1 MNLNKLKTY
10 FEIIFICNIR
20 MSFIEDYEVIRHIGK
35 GSFSNVYL
43 CKYETSLIT
52 EEDDLFIIK
61 EININQLVKSY
72 ISKSSGSTIRCVN
85 KNKDKKNI
93 DVNITPY
100 TNEDELINTEQEY
113 YFKRLEELIESEIE
127 ILSNME
133 HPNII
138 KFYGYTKRDGI
149 YYLRMEYC
157 NGGDVYDFLKGNR
170 GEKYKNEC
178 GGFTNSFFY
187 EFLKQ
192 TVDGLDYI
200 HGKNIIHRDIKLHNI
215 LIKDDG
221 SKINFKISDFGF
233 ACYDLTS
240 EPRFDKTNIS
250 HRKYYKLCGTP
261 YYMSPEII
269 QNMNEMEN
277 ITSYKINLLKKKQK
291 RYKFLYDKRTDVWS
305 LGICIYELMFNLLPF
320 SNIKSICDLERF
332 YSLDNIQEIFNKK
345 INRRMVLKS
354 CFKDILYKILCINYS
369 DRCDISDI
377 KRYLQDTELN
387 RMVDCF
393 DIDKDIINCK
403 ENMYIK
409 NETMKKDIVKNP
421 LTNNDCESDWEKINK
436 CSSLQMVLEKSIK
449 RGFFDWLFRKD
460 L

>member
-1 MNLNKLKTY
+1 
-10 FEIIFICNIR
+10 
-20 MSFIEDYEVIRHIGK
+20 
-35 GSFSNVYL
+35 
-43 CKYETSLIT
+43 
-52 EEDDLFIIK
+52 
-61 EININQLVKSY
+61 
-72 ISKSSGSTIRCVN
+72 
-85 KNKDKKNI
+85 
-93 DVNITPY
+93 
-100 TNEDELINTEQEY
+100 
-113 YFKRLEELIESEIE
+113 
-127 ILSNME
+127 
-133 HPNII
+133 
-138 KFYGYTKRDGI
+138 
-149 YYLRMEYC
+149 MEYC
-157 NGGDVYDFLKGNR
+157 NGGDVYDFLKGN
-170 GEKYKNEC
+170 GGDKYKNEC

-200 HGKNIIHRDIKLHNI
+200 HSKNIIHRDIKLHNI

-221 SKINFKISDFGF
+221 NKIDFKISDFGF
-233 ACYDLTS
+233 ACYDLS
-240 EPRFDKTNIS
+240 NEPRFDKTNIL

-277 ITSYKINLLKKKQK
+277 ITSYVVDKINLMKKK

-345 INRRMVLKS
+345 INRRMVLKDG
-354 CFKDILYKILCINYS
+354 FKDILYKILCINYN
-369 DRCDISDI
+369 DRCDISDV
-377 KRYLQDTELN
+377 KRYLQDTELDAI
-387 RMVDCF
+387 VDCV
-393 DIDKDIINCK
+393 DKDKIKDIINCR

-421 LTNNDCESDWEKINK
+421 LTNNDCESSWEKINK
-436 CSSLQMVLEKSIK
+436 SSSLLMKQSIK

>member
-1 MNLNKLKTY
+1 MY
-10 FEIIFICNIR
+10 FEFIFICNIR

-43 CKYETSLIT
+43 CKYESPLIT
-52 EEDDLFIIK
+52 DEDEMFIIK
-61 EININQLVKSY
+61 EININNLVKSY
-72 ISKSSGSTIRCVN
+72 ISKSSGSTIRRV
-85 KNKDKKNI
+85 NKDKKNI

-100 TNEDELINTEQEY
+100 TNGDELINTEQEY
-113 YFKRLEELIESEIE
+113 YFKRLEELIDSEIE

-157 NGGDVYDFLKGNR
+157 NGGDVYDFLKGN
-170 GEKYKNEC
+170 GGDKYKNEC

-200 HGKNIIHRDIKLHNI
+200 HSKNIIHRDIKLHNI

-221 SKINFKISDFGF
+221 NKIDFKISDFGF
-233 ACYDLTS
+233 ACYDLS
-240 EPRFDKTNIS
+240 NEPRFDKTNIL

-277 ITSYKINLLKKKQK
+277 ITSYVVDKINLMKKK

-345 INRRMVLKS
+345 INRRMVLKDG
-354 CFKDILYKILCINYS
+354 FKDILYKILCINYN
-369 DRCDISDI
+369 DRCDISDV
-377 KRYLQDTELN
+377 KRYLQDTELDAI
-387 RMVDCF
+387 VDCV
-393 DIDKDIINCK
+393 DKDKIKDIINCR

-421 LTNNDCESDWEKINK
+421 LTNNDCESSWEKINK
-436 CSSLQMVLEKSIK
+436 SSSLLMKQSIK

>member
-1 MNLNKLKTY
+1 
-10 FEIIFICNIR
+10 

-43 CKYETSLIT
+43 CKYESPLIT
-52 EEDDLFIIK
+52 DYEKEDEFFIIK

-72 ISKSSGSTIRCVN
+72 ISKSSGGTIRCVN

-100 TNEDELINTEQEY
+100 TNEDELVNTEQEY

-200 HGKNIIHRDIKLHNI
+200 HSKNIIHRDIKLHNI
-215 LIKDDG
+215 LIKEDNN
-221 SKINFKISDFGF
+221 KIDFKISDFGF
-233 ACYDLTS
+233 ACYDLS
-240 EPRFDKTNIS
+240 SKLQFDKTNIL
-250 HRKYYKLCGTP
+250 HKKYYKLCGTP

-277 ITSYKINLLKKKQK
+277 ITSYKINMMKKK
-291 RYKFLYDKRTDVWS
+291 RFKFLYNKRTDVWS

-320 SNIKSICDLERF
+320 SNIKSISDLERF

-345 INRRMVLKS
+345 INRRMILKD
-354 CFKDILYKILCINYS
+354 CFKDILYKILYINYN
-369 DRCDISDI
+369 DRCDINDV
-377 KRYLQDTELN
+377 KRYLQDIKLDA
-387 RMVDCF
+387 MVDCVDK
-393 DIDKDIINCK
+393 DISNVKDIINCR

-409 NETMKKDIVKNP
+409 NEKMKRDIVKNP
-421 LTNNDCESDWEKINK
+421 LTNNHCELSWEKINK

>member
-1 MNLNKLKTY
+1 
-10 FEIIFICNIR
+10 

-43 CKYETSLIT
+43 CKYESPLIT
-52 EEDDLFIIK
+52 EEDELFIIK
-61 EININQLVKSY
+61 EININRLVKSY
-72 ISKSSGSTIRCVN
+72 ISKSSGSTIRCVT
-85 KNKDKKNI
+85 KNKDKN
-93 DVNITPY
+93 NITPY
-100 TNEDELINTEQEY
+100 TNDHELINTEQEY

-157 NGGDVYDFLKGNR
+157 NGGDVYDFLKGNK

-200 HGKNIIHRDIKLHNI
+200 HNKNIIHRDIKLHNI

-221 SKINFKISDFGF
+221 SKIDFKISDFGF
-233 ACYDLTS
+233 ACYDLSS
-240 EPRFDKTNIS
+240 EPRFDKKNIL

-269 QNMNEMEN
+269 KNMNEMEN
-277 ITSYKINLLKKKQK
+277 ITSYKINLLKKK
-291 RYKFLYDKRTDVWS
+291 RFKFLYDKRTDIWS

-320 SNIKSICDLERF
+320 SNIKSTCDLERF
-332 YSLDNIQEIFNKK
+332 YNLDNIQEIFNKK

-354 CFKDILYKILCINYS
+354 CFKDILYKILCINYN

-377 KRYLQDTELN
+377 KRYLQDTELS
-387 RMVDCF
+387 RMVDCVDK
-393 DIDKDIINCK
+393 DIANVKDIINCR

-409 NETMKKDIVKNP
+409 NEAMKKDIVKNP
-421 LTNNDCESDWEKINK
+421 LMNNDCESDWEKINK
-436 CSSLQMVLEKSIK
+436 CSSLAMVLKKSIK